1 MAAELWLLTALAG
14 FAAGLLDSIVGGGGL
29 ILTPAMLNLHPG
41 LQILQTIATQRTSSL
56 LGTSVAA
63 WNYFRH
69 IRVERRIV
77 LPALAAALLASA
89 LGVQFA
95 RRLDPDLLKGLVLGL
110 CVLLAFYTVLRR
122 DLGQREDRRFDPA
135 REAWAA
141 AAVGAACGFY
151 NGLIGPG
158 TGTLLVFAFVSVLGL
173 DFLKSSA
180 VSKSTN
186 VAADVSSWTVLALA
200 GYVVWLLAIPL
211 VIGNMLGS
219 YVGSKL
225 AIRRGDRF
233 IRAVF
238 LAVVVA
244 LVARLAWDLAR

>member
-1 MAAELWLLTALAG
+1 MSPELWLLTGLAG

-69 IRVERRIV
+69 VAVERRIV
-77 LPALAAALLASA
+77 LPALVAALLASA
-89 LGVQFA
+89 VGVQFA
-95 RRLDPDLLKGLVLGL
+95 RRLDPELLKGIVLAL
-110 CVLLAFYTVLRR
+110 CVLLAIYTVLRR
-122 DLGQREDRRFDPA
+122 DLGQREDRRFAPA

-141 AAVGAACGFY
+141 AGVGAACGFY

-158 TGTLLVFAFVSVLGL
+158 TGTLLVFAFVSVMGL